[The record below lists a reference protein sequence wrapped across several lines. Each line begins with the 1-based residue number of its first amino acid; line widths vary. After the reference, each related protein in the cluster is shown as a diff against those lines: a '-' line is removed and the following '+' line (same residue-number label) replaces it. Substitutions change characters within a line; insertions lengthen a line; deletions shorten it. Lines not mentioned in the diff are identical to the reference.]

1 MRMQTNL
8 KCCQYLK
15 TNALHLYLD
24 IQEIGPYAYDSKHEK
39 RVIGWQDTAGPNG
52 EQYDDNLVKFQHRTI
67 YTQSQD
73 DSSLND
79 ENDYILV
86 PNLVLMSGMLKSEV
100 QELPTFIKQSV
111 VWNMLSYSERNSPI
125 LRITVREFLW
135 GYEVFIDYI

>member
-1 MRMQTNL
+1 M
-8 KCCQYLK
+8 
-15 TNALHLYLD
+15 
-24 IQEIGPYAYDSKHEK
+24 
-39 RVIGWQDTAGPNG
+39 IGWQDTAGPNG

-79 ENDYILV
+79 DNDYILV

-135 GYEVFIDYI
+135 GYEVFIDYILQPLFEEIIHLSI

>member
-1 MRMQTNL
+1 M
-8 KCCQYLK
+8 
-15 TNALHLYLD
+15 
-24 IQEIGPYAYDSKHEK
+24 
-39 RVIGWQDTAGPNG
+39 IGWQDTAGPNG
-52 EQYDDNLVKFQHRTI
+52 EQYDDDLVQFQHRTI
-67 YTQSQD
+67 YTKSQD

-135 GYEVFIDYI
+135 GYEVFIDYILQPSFNVTLGSRYI

>member
-1 MRMQTNL
+1 M
-8 KCCQYLK
+8 
-15 TNALHLYLD
+15 
-24 IQEIGPYAYDSKHEK
+24 
-39 RVIGWQDTAGPNG
+39 IGWQDTAGPNG

-79 ENDYILV
+79 DNDYILV

-135 GYEVFIDYI
+135 GYEVCIPQTLLPSFRYIPQLTINKSIMYKT